1 MTCLEQ
7 MRESRIVPVV
17 VLDHAEDAVATAN
30 ALIAGGVS
38 VMEITMR
45 TDAALKAIED
55 VAIHCPEMLVG
66 AGTVKN
72 LQQCKLAVAAGAKFI
87 VSPGFSKE
95 IVSYC
100 RENQIP
106 CLPGCVTATEIMEA
120 MELGVRV
127 IKFFPAN
134 IYGGIS
140 AMKALSA
147 PFGEISFIP
156 TGGVNEKNVKEYL
169 EQPFIWA
176 VGGSWICTKQDI
188 KDRNFDKITK
198 LCIQARD

>member
-17 VLDHAEDAVATAN
+17 VLDQAEDAVATAD

-45 TDAALKAIED
+45 TDAALKAIEN
-55 VAIHCPEMLVG
+55 VAVHCPKMLVG

-72 LQQCKLAVAAGAKFI
+72 LQQCKLAVAAGAKFT

-100 RENQIP
+100 RGNQIP

-169 EQPFIWA
+169 DQPFIWA

-188 KDRNFDKITK
+188 KDKNFDKITK
-198 LCIQARD
+198 LCIQARE

>member
-30 ALIAGGVS
+30 ALIAGGIS

-55 VAIHCPEMLVG
+55 VAAHCPEMLVG

-100 RENQIP
+100 RENKIP